1 MKKEQLFEAI
11 CGVDDKLIEH
21 SDKKVHRE
29 TLNKSI
35 NTPLNDRFSRRGIDC
50 CAFVQRIHK
59 YNWGIRFTA
68 IAAFLVM
75 ISVIGINVASNIVT
89 TSNNLPMLEVSAPQS
104 DAMGFEGYMAY
115 NASEFVNKNPWSD
128 DADITSLPIYEN
140 TLEFYS
146 DYRVAN
152 ADFDQMKAFLLDIAE
167 RLGMDIENL
176 EIKDDVPDAETKT
189 VITEKFGGSVPEG
202 YFDPTMIF
210 AEKDGVK
217 IEVDTKMTAAIYFD
231 KPVSLPNE
239 YNFSEHASY
248 DEMSKAAEYLKEK
261 YSKLIRMEN
270 SQANIH
276 GGDYNIYAQQSYK
289 LSFFNSVGD
298 VTQQIINYNFNNV
311 TFYSDD
317 NGNLYMIRVYRTDLS
332 HKVGDYPIIT
342 AKEAKK
348 LLKNGNYVT
357 TVPEKMP
364 GEKYIEK
371 VELVYRNDSY
381 AKYFMPYYRFI
392 VELPDIE
399 TDNGLKSYGAYYVP
413 AVKKQY
419 ISNMPVWDGIFN

>member
-1 MKKEQLFEAI
+1 MKKEQLFDAI

-21 SDKKVHRE
+21 SDKKVYRQM
-29 TLNKSI
+29 LNKSI
-35 NTPLNDRFSRRGIDC
+35 DRFSGRGIDGG
-50 CAFVQRIHK
+50 AFVQRIHRH
-59 YNWGIRFTA
+59 NLGIRFTA
-68 IAAFLVM
+68 IAACLVM

-89 TSNNLPMLEVSAPQS
+89 TSDNLPMLEVSAPQS
-104 DAMGFEGYMAY
+104 GAMGFEGYMAY
-115 NASEFVNKNPWSD
+115 NASEFVNKNTWSD

-152 ADFDQMKAFLLDIAE
+152 ADFDQMKAFLLDIAD
-167 RLGMDIENL
+167 RLGMDTENL

-189 VITEKFGGSVPEG
+189 VITEKFGGAVGAVPEG

-261 YSKLIRMEN
+261 YSKLICMEN
-270 SQANIH
+270 PQANIH

-348 LLKNGNYVT
+348 LLKNGNYIT

-381 AKYFMPYYRFI
+381 VKYFMPYYRFI
-392 VELPDIE
+392 VELPDME

-419 ISNMPVWDGIFN
+419 ISNMPAWDGTFN